1 MSVSIEAGAGAGYAR
16 LARLCSRVVWGSY
29 LGLLLAIALATL
41 VIPSGGRAPNATIW
55 LILSVPLLIFL
66 PGLWRGRVMT
76 HAWLCFVSMLYFAIA
91 VTNLAVPHWRLLDVA
106 ELLLSVALFGS
117 TLMFVRWRSRALR
130 GEVKE
135 EGR

>member
-1 MSVSIEAGAGAGYAR
+1 MSVSIETGAGYAR

-41 VIPSGGRAPNATIW
+41 VIPSGGRAPNPTVW

-76 HAWLCFVSMLYFAIA
+76 HAWLCFVSMLYFAMA
-91 VTNLAVPHWRLLDVA
+91 VTNLAVPHWRLLDVV
-106 ELLLSVALFGS
+106 ELMLSVALFGS
-117 TLMFVRWRSRALR
+117 ALLFVRWRSRALR
-130 GEVKE
+130 GEVGE
-135 EGR
+135 VGR